1 MYSKLNPPTP
11 LNHMAH
17 SKLVRKVLD
26 FGRNPDHTLC
36 IVDAGTRNFNEMA
49 QAAADGC
56 DFKAIHDTLRS
67 GSVRLSR
74 DALDTLPK
82 GAEYR
87 DTTKD
92 PASIIEADNKIK
104 AAAAQV
110 MEAYGKLPAD
120 LRQNM
125 TVSQYVKAM
134 ENPNFLK
141 GYVNMKE
148 AETTPAP
155 VTSEVK

>member
-11 LNHMAH
+11 LNHMA
-17 SKLVRKVLD
+17 KTKELRKVLD
-26 FGRNPDHTLC
+26 FGRNPDHTLT
-36 IVDAGTRNFNEMA
+36 IVESGKQNFNEMA

-56 DFKAIHDTLRS
+56 DFKVIHETLRS

-74 DALDTLPK
+74 KDIETAIPK

-87 DTTKD
+87 DTTAD
-92 PASIIEADNKIK
+92 PTSIIEADNKVK
-104 AAAAQV
+104 AAAAEV
-110 MEAYGKLPAD
+110 MEAYSKLPAD

-125 TVSQYVKAM
+125 TVAQYVKAM

-148 AETTPAP
+148 AANPVPLTT
-155 VTSEVK
+155 EVK